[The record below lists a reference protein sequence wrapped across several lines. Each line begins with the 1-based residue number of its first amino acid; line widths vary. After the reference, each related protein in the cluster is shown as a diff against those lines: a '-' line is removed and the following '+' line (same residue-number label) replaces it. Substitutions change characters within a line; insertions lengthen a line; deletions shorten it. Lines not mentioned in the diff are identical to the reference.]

1 MPFCTHCRAANPPGA
16 RYCNDCG
23 TRLAGAVCSGCGGS
37 NREGA
42 RFCDQCGASLA
53 PDAAARRVL
62 ATVLFTDIVGSTAQ
76 ASNLGDGAWRSLL
89 EQHHRI
95 VRLELDRSGGRELDT
110 AGDGFFARFDRPAGA
125 IECARA
131 IVSATAGLGLSIRI
145 GIHTG
150 ECELFEDKVGGLAV
164 AIGARVCAAAEGGE
178 ILVSS
183 TVRDLVVGSG
193 LGFTDRGAHSLKG
206 LDAEWRLFA
215 VR

>member
-23 TRLAGAVCSGCGGS
+23 TRLSGAVCGGCGGS

-53 PDAAARRVL
+53 AGVAPRRVL
-62 ATVLFTDIVGSTAQ
+62 VTVLFTDIVESTAQ
-76 ASNLGDGAWRSLL
+76 AASLGDGPWRLLL
-89 EQHHRI
+89 ERHHGV
-95 VRLELDRSGGRELDT
+95 VRAELARWGGRELDT

-131 IVSATAGLGLSIRI
+131 IVPATAGLGLSVRV

-150 ECELFEDKVGGLAV
+150 ECELIEDKVGGLAV
-164 AIGARVCAAAEGGE
+164 AIGARVCAAAGGGE

-183 TVRDLVVGSG
+183 TVRDLVAGSG
-193 LGFTDRGAHSLKG
+193 LGFTDRGAHSLRG